1 MVIEKIWHA
10 RKASTIDSYC
20 YALKAFFSFCQ
31 SDKIE
36 LILPFSSLSV
46 ANYLIFLSETKA
58 SKSAMSKAVVALKWL
73 YSFIPGINAL
83 NNPLNE
89 DFLTRMVQSESRN
102 RRKLKQRKKP
112 LSNDM
117 VKELLSKINF
127 AKDPSLSEL
136 RNALIPCLAYAL
148 LLRHDEISHIN
159 CNHFSIVPDGLKL
172 FIPSSKTDTY
182 RQGKYVFLAR
192 ANADL
197 YSLFFKYLRKAKL
210 DLKDNHFLFGP
221 IKFDQSTK
229 DFMITNSKLSYDV
242 FRDVVKKSVSDLG
255 YDPKDFGTHS
265 CRSGGATTLA
275 PFISEYEL
283 LISGRWAD
291 PRSIGSYVEISQE
304 RRIEINKSF
313 HLNS

>member
-1 MVIEKIWHA
+1 MQLQLIALLLLINSLVSQVIRDQPCWQGLSKEFRHLVIEKIWHA

-20 YALKAFFSFCQ
+20 YALKGFFSYCQ

-58 SKSAMSKAVVALKWL
+58 SKSAMSTAVVALKWL

-159 CNHFSIVPDGLKL
+159 CNHFSIVSDGLKL
-172 FIPSSKTDTY
+172 FIPSSKLTFI
-182 RQGKYVFLAR
+182 GKG
-192 ANADL
+192 N
-197 YSLFFKYLRKAKL
+197 
-210 DLKDNHFLFGP
+210 
-221 IKFDQSTK
+221 
-229 DFMITNSKLSYDV
+229 M
-242 FRDVVKKSVSDLG
+242 
-255 YDPKDFGTHS
+255 
-265 CRSGGATTLA
+265 
-275 PFISEYEL
+275 FI
-283 LISGRWAD
+283 
-291 PRSIGSYVEISQE
+291 
-304 RRIEINKSF
+304 
-313 HLNS
+313 